1 MKSHAMLAAAALLL
15 SACTAKDEGETPA
28 PDDTPPPAA
37 GQAAPPAAQPEDS
50 ADPALPTRP
59 ETRADT
65 LMLEGMPEI
74 ERATLVRSPPDFA
87 LPFSTYVS
95 SGMRTEFRTGDGG
108 SAVRFS
114 AAFGGVENRN
124 AYLQVYVYDA
134 GVERPTVN
142 DVITGFVRS
151 RAPGID
157 EAASI
162 ETPPWALEAMRFAY
176 IGTGGVRMVGRTLT
190 GEHNGRYFHV
200 IAHYPQEYA
209 EGMGP
214 RIDRILRQWRWEDT
228 GALLVR

>member
-1 MKSHAMLAAAALLL
+1 MLVAAALLL
-15 SACTAKDEGETPA
+15 SACTADDEGETPA

-37 GQAAPPAAQPEDS
+37 GQAARPEDG
-50 ADPALPTRP
+50 ADPALPARP

-65 LMLEGMPEI
+65 LMLEGVPEI
-74 ERATLVRSPPDFA
+74 ERATLVRSPPDFG

-95 SGMRTEFRTGDGG
+95 SGLRTEFRTGDGG

-157 EAASI
+157 EAEPLEA
-162 ETPPWALEAMRFAY
+162 PAWALEAMRFAY
-176 IGTGGVRMVGRTLT
+176 IGTGSVRMVGRTLT

-200 IAHYPQEYA
+200 IAHYPLEYA

-214 RIDRILRQWRWEDT
+214 RIDSILRQWRWEDT
-228 GALLVR
+228 GALLVH